1 MVARPTPACC
11 ADEVDSLLGVRKDM
25 DHEAT
30 IAVRNEFM
38 QVRTRLLSSHRGRL
52 QRPGWLRCLHSRA
65 DA

>member
-1 MVARPTPACC
+1 MAAPCC

-38 QVRTRLLSSHRGRL
+38 QVRASERLPEAACSACWRWTSH
-52 QRPGWLRCLHSRA
+52 
-65 DA
+65 

>member
-1 MVARPTPACC
+1 MATCWCSACIPCLTPLPGAWQLQLTYRLVL

-38 QVRTRLLSSHRGRL
+38 QACTASV
-52 QRPGWLRCLHSRA
+52 C
-65 DA
+65 